1 VLAIKIDLKHLDEL
15 IEIQKERKLAM
26 DDLSIRLGIDISFS
40 NEEVIKFA
48 IEEYEK
54 QIEKEV
60 NREVEEWMK
69 SLYS

>member
-1 VLAIKIDLKHLDEL
+1 MLAIKIDLKHLDEL

>member
-1 VLAIKIDLKHLDEL
+1 LAIKIDLKHLDEL

>member
-1 VLAIKIDLKHLDEL
+1 MAIKIDLKHLDEL